1 MTAAHM
7 WRIQTVCA
15 LCTKVLGALEA
26 VGTSELVRSGIARFV
41 MNTFN
46 KFMKARA
53 TRLLKKLNETEK
65 TQVQLELTAIIR
77 QAAELTLR
85 LWLQDVHI
93 QA

>member
-1 MTAAHM
+1 
-7 WRIQTVCA
+7 
-15 LCTKVLGALEA
+15 
-26 VGTSELVRSGIARFV
+26 